1 MATRPA
7 GAHDARV
14 RRQAQP
20 ASGGAGAKWTA
31 DDREL
36 MRADKVL
43 RRLMEERGPIDPEI
57 DRRASRPD
65 PWEAL
70 ARAIVGQQLSTKA
83 ARSIWERL
91 VGQFGGR
98 LPTPEQLLRKR
109 RETLRKAGLS
119 NAKVEFLRD
128 LAGRVK
134 DGRLDLKRLKRLP
147 DEDVI
152 AELIE
157 VKGIGRW
164 TAEMFLIFHL
174 GRSDVVSVG
183 DLGIRRA
190 VQLAYGMKDLPGPEE
205 LTKLAE
211 EWRPHRTL
219 ACLYLWRS
227 LDATPVEQAVPK

>member
-7 GAHDARV
+7 GAHARK
-14 RRQAQP
+14 P
-20 ASGGAGAKWTA
+20 ALEWSE
-31 DDREL
+31 DDHFL

-43 RRLMEERGPIDPEI
+43 RRVMEERGPIDPAI
-57 DRRASRPD
+57 DRRGSRPD

-70 ARAIVGQQLSTKA
+70 GRAIVGQQLSTRA

-91 VGQFGGR
+91 VGQWGGK
-98 LPTPEQLLRKR
+98 LPAPEQLLRKR
-109 RETLRKAGLS
+109 RQTLRRAGLS

-128 LAGRVK
+128 LGARVK
-134 DGRLDLKRLKRLP
+134 DGRLDLRRLKQLP

-157 VKGIGRW
+157 VKGVGRW

-174 GRSDVVSVG
+174 GRPDVVSVG

-190 VQLAYGMKDLPGPEE
+190 VQIAYGMGDLPGPEE
-205 LTKLAE
+205 LEKLAE

-227 LDATPVEQAVPK
+227 LDKTPVEAEPK

>member
-1 MATRPA
+1 
-7 GAHDARV
+7 V
-14 RRQAQP
+14 
-20 ASGGAGAKWTA
+20 SWSA

-43 RRLMEERGPIDPEI
+43 RRLMEEGGPIDPAM
-57 DRRASRPD
+57 DRRGSRPD
-65 PWEAL
+65 PYEAL

-83 ARSIWERL
+83 AASIWSKLLAIFDGE
-91 VGQFGGR
+91 
-98 LPTPEQLLRKR
+98 TPDPKSLLRR
-109 RETLRKAGLS
+109 RPETLRKAGLS

-128 LAGRVK
+128 LARRVN
-134 DGRLDLKRLKRLP
+134 DGSLDLKRLKDLP

-152 AELIE
+152 AALIE

-164 TAEMFLIFHL
+164 TGEMFLIFHL
-174 GRSDVVSVG
+174 ARPDVVSTG

-190 VQLAYGMKDLPGPEE
+190 VQIAYGMEELPGPEE
-205 LTKLAE
+205 LERIAE

-227 LDATPVEQAVPK
+227 LANTPT

>member
-7 GAHDARV
+7 GAHARK
-14 RRQAQP
+14 P
-20 ASGGAGAKWTA
+20 AAAWSA
-31 DDREL
+31 DDRKL
-36 MRADKVL
+36 MRADKVI
-43 RRLMEERGPIDPEI
+43 RRLMEERGPIDPAI
-57 DRRASRPD
+57 DRRGSRPD

-70 ARAIVGQQLSTKA
+70 ARAIVGQQLSTRA
-83 ARSIWERL
+83 ARSIWEKL
-91 VGQFGGR
+91 VGQFGGK

-128 LAGRVK
+128 LAMRVK
-134 DGRLDLKRLKRLP
+134 DGRLDLGRLQELP

-152 AELIE
+152 AALIE
-157 VKGIGRW
+157 VKGVGRW

-174 GRSDVVSVG
+174 GRPDVVSVG

-190 VQLAYGMKDLPGPEE
+190 VQIAYGMDDLPGPEE
-205 LTKLAE
+205 LVKLAE

-227 LDATPVEQAVPK
+227 LDNTPVDAAAPK